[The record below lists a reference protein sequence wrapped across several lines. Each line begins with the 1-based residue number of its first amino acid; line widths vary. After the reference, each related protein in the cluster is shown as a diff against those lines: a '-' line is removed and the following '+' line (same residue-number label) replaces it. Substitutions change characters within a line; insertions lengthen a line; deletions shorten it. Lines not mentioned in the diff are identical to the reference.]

1 MFRIKKLYSKTK
13 HLAITDFLTQIY
25 NRRQFDITIEHEFAR
40 ATRYIT
46 PLTLC
51 LIDIDYFK
59 NVNDTY
65 GHKVGDDVLCSI
77 AALIKKMFRKSDYV
91 FRYGGEEFMIILP
104 ETNVNNAFIPIE
116 RLRKEIEKFEFQANT
131 QKFNVTAS
139 FGLADN
145 CVDAITFEQLIKN
158 TDIALYKAKNSGRN
172 KVVIYEG
179 K

>member
-1 MFRIKKLYSKTK
+1 
-13 HLAITDFLTQIY
+13 
-25 NRRQFDITIEHEFAR
+25 
-40 ATRYIT
+40 
-46 PLTLC
+46 
-51 LIDIDYFK
+51 
-59 NVNDTY
+59 
-65 GHKVGDDVLCSI
+65 
-77 AALIKKMFRKSDYV
+77 
-91 FRYGGEEFMIILP
+91 MIILP